1 MTPQAAIIEL
11 LARVGANDGAA
22 VLVSEHEL
30 MQWPG
35 AAVAAMKRQKLLLE
49 GPAAKSAV
57 CPECEDEC
65 MMTVHVVPRGDE
77 PPTAYIV
84 CDTRDDVGRVE
95 VSLDRLQQWQCSPE
109 MVCAFVAAALGLR
122 QTDKRRP
129 ASADFLEIGMANG
142 DKRAQMLCLQTDGD
156 LLLVAGTGKLPLA
169 DLIEHHDGGYSLDG
183 ARVRQLV
190 DTATTADSRYT
201 PSNARREARKL
212 DTQAMYAEWQK
223 AYREL
228 KKKRK
233 GMPDTWYAQQ
243 IAKQPVAD
251 GRDAD
256 TIRKHMKP

>member
-1 MTPQAAIIEL
+1 MTSQAAMIEL

-35 AAVAAMKRQKLLLE
+35 AAVAAMKRQSLLLKA
-49 GPAAKSAV
+49 PAAKSAV

-65 MMTVHVVPRGDE
+65 LMQVHVVPRGDE

-109 MVCAFVAAALGLR
+109 MVCAFVAASLGLR

-142 DKRAQMLCLQTDGD
+142 DKRTQMLGLQTDGE

-169 DLIEHHDGGYSLDG
+169 DLIEHHDGAYSLDG

-190 DTATTADSRYT
+190 DAATTADSRYT
-201 PSNARREARKL
+201 PGNARREARKL
-212 DTQAMYAEWQK
+212 DTQAMYAGWQK

-233 GMPDTWYAQQ
+233 DMPDTWYAQQ
-243 IAKQPVAD
+243 IAKQPVAG